1 MIAQIVRFRSD
12 LSEERVVATYQ
23 TRMPRYRDV
32 PGLMQKYYLYFPETG
47 EHGAVYLW
55 DSRGSMSRFQ
65 STDLARTIPHAYHV
79 AITPEIEVADVIM
92 ALYPDAGTADAS
104 VEAGVI

>member
-1 MIAQIVRFRSD
+1 MIAQIVRFRSA
-12 LSEERVVATYQ
+12 LTEGQVVATYHA
-23 TRMPRYRDV
+23 RMPRYRDV

-55 DSRGSMSRFQ
+55 DSRGSMARFHG
-65 STDLARTIPHAYHV
+65 TDLARTIPDAYRV

-92 ALYPDAGTADAS
+92 PLYPEAGASDAD
-104 VEAGVI
+104 VEAG